1 MEPWVYVV
9 LLGIAVMVF
18 AILQQNRS
26 ADKSG
31 TSVADFEEALDR
43 FADVVEEDNRE
54 LLETVN
60 GWRRDLE
67 AEIHRLGGRL
77 EALEKQLG
85 HVAPPPDTAAAADSD
100 ERPADNGR
108 EAPGKNRRTAAG
120 KRQAAESREEGA
132 SAASAVGE
140 RKTDVPADADAPVI
154 PPAAERAP
162 QQPDEVQ
169 AKAEA
174 ASPAGIRGRYR
185 ELFALYDAGKSVDY
199 IAKKSGMNKGEVMLI
214 LQLAK
219 REEQHRA

>member
-26 ADKSG
+26 ADKG
-31 TSVADFEEALDR
+31 GATVAEFEEALDR

-67 AEIHRLGGRL
+67 AQIHRLGGRL

-85 HVAPPPDTAAAADSD
+85 HVAPPDTEAAADSE
-100 ERPADNGR
+100 ERSADNGGEALRNSRQPAAGERR
-108 EAPGKNRRTAAG
+108 EAGA
-120 KRQAAESREEGA
+120 REEGTA
-132 SAASAVGE
+132 PAPAGE
-140 RKTDVPADADAPVI
+140 VRKTDVPADADAPVV
-154 PPAAERAP
+154 PGAAERAP
-162 QQPDEVQ
+162 HDPDESP
-169 AKAEA
+169 AKADGTA
-174 ASPAGIRGRYR
+174 HTGIRNRYR
-185 ELFALYDAGKSVDY
+185 ELFAWHDAGKSVEY